1 MNMTELYHAEAL
13 LPERVRKRR
22 VLIVML
28 AVAAAGLAACIILCT
43 FATRRNLRLIM
54 PLTIGTSILSGWIVI
69 TLFHGAFSEAG
80 AQYKHTDVMLNEP
93 REVFTGRFEKTDDVR
108 RVKNGLS
115 VRRVRCIDGER
126 ETALTVNESKA
137 ALLPDVFVG
146 TVQTV
151 YDFVVAFE
159 VKEDA

>member
-1 MNMTELYHAEAL
+1 M
-13 LPERVRKRR
+13 
-22 VLIVML
+22 
-28 AVAAAGLAACIILCT
+28 
-43 FATRRNLRLIM
+43 
-54 PLTIGTSILSGWIVI
+54 
-69 TLFHGAFSEAG
+69 
-80 AQYKHTDVMLNEP
+80 
-93 REVFTGRFEKTDDVR
+93 R

-126 ETALTVNESKA
+126 ETALTVNESKT

-151 YDFVVAFE
+151 YDFIVAFE